1 MNDKNPFDEA
11 PPEIRELAKFSSE
24 YNKESDRGAVLI
36 AASRFD
42 EVLKELLASF
52 LRESSS
58 AAQLLDGFSA
68 PLGTFSARAS
78 ACHALGLIED
88 YEFEEI
94 TLIRRIRNEFGHKW
108 RDIGFETDR
117 IRDLSLQLPWLGPS
131 EHEDG
136 STPRARFGFA
146 VMILLTD
153 LLWRQRLVEKERR
166 AARRWPNKMRDK
178 E

>member
-1 MNDKNPFDEA
+1 MNKRTPFKEA
-11 PPEIRELAKFSSE
+11 PPEIRELAKFSAE

-42 EVLKELLASF
+42 EVLKVLLFAF
-52 LRESSS
+52 LRESNSS
-58 AAQLLDGFSA
+58 TQLLDGFSA

-117 IRDLSLQLPWLGPS
+117 IRDLALQLTWLGPA
-131 EHEDG
+131 EHEEG
-136 STPRARFGFA
+136 STPRERFGF
-146 VMILLTD
+146 T
-153 LLWRQRLVEKERR
+153 E
-166 AARRWPNKMRDK
+166 
-178 E
+178 